1 MAAYDKPIGTNFG
14 AMQPEQRK
22 NWSMTIW
29 KEVRNKSFLTKFLG
43 SNPNSMVQRI
53 TELNASFKGGNRAV
67 MTLLTNATYTGAV
80 GDNELLGKE
89 DTMTTSHLE
98 IGYDQRRIAHA
109 NTGRMADQKSIIDFR
124 KEAKDQLAYGMANE
138 IDELA
143 FLTLS
148 GVGYGT
154 KSNGAARAVGHP
166 LTNLEFAAD
175 VTAPTANRH
184 FRWDAATKSLKTG
197 NTGAVTASDK
207 LSFGTLVEMH
217 AAIKDLGIRGI
228 TEGGKEYYN
237 VFVNPQAMAKLRL
250 DPDYIA
256 NTRAAAAK
264 LGNDSELFKGADS
277 IIVDGLVI
285 HEYRHV
291 FNTKGAASGSKWG
304 TGGTVDG
311 CRVLV
316 CGAQAL
322 GYADLGVGDW
332 NEQAF
337 DYENRYGIAYSKI
350 FGMRK
355 AKFQSSYTNSVED
368 FGVVALDVAI

>member
-1 MAAYDKPIGTNFG
+1 MAAYDKPIGTNF
-14 AMQPEQRK
+14 AALQPEQRK
-22 NWSMTIW
+22 NWSMTVW

-43 SNPNSMVQRI
+43 TNPNSMIQRI
-53 TELNASFKGGNRAV
+53 TELNPSFKGGNRAV

-89 DTMTTSHLE
+89 DTLTSSHLE

-154 KSNGAARAVGHP
+154 KSNGAARAAGHP
-166 LTNLEFAAD
+166 LTSLEFAAD
-175 VTAPTANRH
+175 VTAPTAKRH
-184 FRWDAATKSLKTG
+184 FRWNAATKELVAGGTA
-197 NTGAVTASDK
+197 AVTAADK
-207 LSFGTLVEMH
+207 LSFGSLVEMH

-228 TEGGKEYYN
+228 VEGGKEYYN

-256 NTRAAAAK
+256 NTRAAATK

-277 IIVDGLVI
+277 IVVDGLVI
-285 HEYRHV
+285 HEFRHV
-291 FNTKGAASGSKWG
+291 FNTKGAAAGSKWG
-304 TGGTVDG
+304 STGNVDG

-316 CGAQAL
+316 CGAQAM
-322 GYADLGVGDW
+322 GYADLGVGEW
-332 NEQAF
+332 NEQEF
-337 DYENRYGIAYSKI
+337 DYANRYGIAYSKI

-355 AKFQSSYTNSVED
+355 SRFLSSYAGDTQD